1 MIKLLKHFLSPKKQN
16 QLVGIVK
23 YSDKI
28 IIETYHK
35 TDTGVYVRS
44 SEVSVIPSNASAME
58 IGESVFMHLSLSKSR
73 INYTKYDNKKSA
85 EDYKKSTGLKSIKA
99 QMNDSK
105 YISVD
110 RNDDKLIVTPHIN
123 GGTTADQRGYRE
135 KKDFKKNLEN
145 VSSFEL
151 GKVINETWQDCE

>member
-1 MIKLLKHFLSPKKQN
+1 MIKSLRHLFQPKKQN
-16 QLVGIVK
+16 QLVGVVK

-44 SEVSVIPSNASAME
+44 SEISILPSNASEME
-58 IGESVFMHLSLSKSR
+58 IGESILKHLSLSKSG
-73 INYTKYDNKKSA
+73 INYAKYDNKKSA
-85 EDYKKSTGLKSIKA
+85 EDYKNITRLKSIKA
-99 QMNDSK
+99 QMKDSK

-110 RNDDKLIVTPHIN
+110 RKNEKLIIIPHIN
-123 GGTTADQRGYRE
+123 GGTSGEQKGYTE
-135 KKDFKKNLEN
+135 KKDLEKILEN
-145 VSSFEL
+145 ANSYGL